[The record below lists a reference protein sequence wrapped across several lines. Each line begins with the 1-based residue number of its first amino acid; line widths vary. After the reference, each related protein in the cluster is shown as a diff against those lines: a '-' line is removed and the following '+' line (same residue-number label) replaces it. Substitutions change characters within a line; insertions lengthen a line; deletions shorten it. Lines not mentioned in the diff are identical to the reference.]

1 MESTPKSKSKSKSNS
16 KSKSK
21 KPYKFIFHEVPT
33 LPNLIKLSHL
43 PRIQCTESIINFE
56 LKYNA
61 FDNNRTKENRVAALN
76 ASKIL
81 YGENGVLTPDC
92 RSYFKREQDGIKN
105 FRDKMETL
113 RDHSRSRSRSRSRD
127 GGNRSRRKQS
137 RRKQSRRP

>member
-1 MESTPKSKSKSKSNS
+1 MGSTPKSKS

-43 PRIQCTESIINFE
+43 PRIECTESIINFE

-61 FDNNRTKENRVAALN
+61 FDNNRTTENRDAALK

-113 RDHSRSRSRSRSRD
+113 RDHSRSRSRSRD

-137 RRKQSRRP
+137 RRKQSRRKQSRRP